1 MLAIGLNKVMIMRL
15 VALSFFLTFHFLAC
29 ILLDLY
35 SIMSA
40 KLSRSLLGH
49 AFMHGVPRT
58 IRSCLPHCARYLTG
72 NQADAGCRLP
82 NVFIEK
88 KTILRSHTM
97 AVPLYLASCLGLFK
111 RNTIQM

>member
-58 IRSCLPHCARYLTG
+58 IRSSFPHCARYLTG
-72 NQADAGCRLP
+72 NQADAGCRLQAAKCVYREE
-82 NVFIEK
+82 NNSEK
-88 KTILRSHTM
+88 PHHGRS
-97 AVPLYLASCLGLFK
+97 PLSSQLPGLV
-111 RNTIQM
+111 